1 MFVSFFQIPSM
12 FFSVKSDHGKNKI
25 EQFQILVDKNLVS
38 ARIILSV
45 LQSGFSVTFSYLF
58 LPTSHMNA
66 LSARPVCAACDVIN
80 LNVTR

>member
-1 MFVSFFQIPSM
+1 M

-38 ARIILSV
+38 ARIILCV

-66 LSARPVCAACDVIN
+66 LSASPVCAACDVIN

>member
-1 MFVSFFQIPSM
+1 M

-25 EQFQILVDKNLVS
+25 EQFQILVDKNLIS
-38 ARIILSV
+38 ARIILNV

-66 LSARPVCAACDVIN
+66 LSASTVCAACDVIN